1 MEILTFLII
10 GMFIGMLAAFGIVG
24 VVVHFMDKEYL
35 RQTIY
40 KDFTDE
46 SSEDGEQNSNDRCRN
61 CNDELLGH

>member
-10 GMFIGMLAAFGIVG
+10 GMFIGMLATFGIVG

-46 SSEDGEQNSNDRCRN
+46 SD
-61 CNDELLGH
+61 DETGKDFINGKRVYNN

>member
-46 SSEDGEQNSNDRCRN
+46 SD
-61 CNDELLGH
+61 DETGKDFINGKRVYKN